1 MSFPE
6 LIQLELKVTKKQL
19 KFCLGEI
26 VVNKQDSKKKAM
38 VISGIL
44 PTGSFEN
51 HDADFV
57 ACRHSKRGRIIKECF
72 QDIELIKIEQ
82 CYRK

>member
-6 LIQLELKVTKKQL
+6 LIQLELKVAKNQL

-57 ACRHSKRGRIIKECF
+57 ACRLSKRGKLIKECF
-72 QDIELIKIEQ
+72 QQIELKIEP